1 MALADSG
8 AFIQPITVR
17 MAMPIK
23 QKADFDRRFAKEWR
37 RENVT
42 AYDRHPNSRVRHW
55 YLRVMTLKGA
65 PAWVQISR
73 VHVIMRESLKW
84 HSDREIWGKRD
95 YWATPTESLRVGS
108 GDCEDATL
116 LMATALRLL
125 GWPPATLRGL
135 FGLIDT
141 PGGKRAHSVLEVI
154 VGERHLRLDQRADAV
169 YDAASP
175 PGPFQQVYAI
185 QFGVERDTA
194 LLSVGAV
201 RRLPSRRPIN

>member
-1 MALADSG
+1 
-8 AFIQPITVR
+8 
-17 MAMPIK
+17 MPIK

-73 VHVIMRESLKW
+73 VHVIMRESLTW
-84 HSDREIWGKRD
+84 QSDREIWGKRD
-95 YWATPTESLRVGS
+95 YWATPTEALRVGS

-135 FGLIDT
+135 FGIIDA
-141 PGGKRAHSVLEVI
+141 PGGKRGHSILEVTM
-154 VGERHLRLDQRADAV
+154 GERRLWLDQNAHAIYDRA
-169 YDAASP
+169 SQP
-175 PGPFQQVYAI
+175 QPFQLVYAI
-185 QFGVERDTA
+185 QFGVERDIA
-194 LLSVGAV
+194 LLAVDVV
-201 RRLPSRRPIN
+201 RRLPSRRPTN